1 MTCQNLG
8 KLLSSFEQLTADTDE
23 RELRVLTGTDD
34 DGKAILK
41 RCVFVEVR
49 DHLIRQ
55 ELRTVHRD
63 TRCSKGSVLREVAN
77 QLRQDS
83 DGGHPLSSQLGLWRQ
98 MGAVDP
104 R

>member
-1 MTCQNLG
+1 MIAG
-8 KLLSSFEQLTADTDE
+8 TDE
-23 RELRVLTGTDD
+23 

-49 DHLIRQ
+49 DHIIRQ

-63 TRCSKGSVLREVAN
+63 TRCSKGSALRE
-77 QLRQDS
+77 
-83 DGGHPLSSQLGLWRQ
+83 